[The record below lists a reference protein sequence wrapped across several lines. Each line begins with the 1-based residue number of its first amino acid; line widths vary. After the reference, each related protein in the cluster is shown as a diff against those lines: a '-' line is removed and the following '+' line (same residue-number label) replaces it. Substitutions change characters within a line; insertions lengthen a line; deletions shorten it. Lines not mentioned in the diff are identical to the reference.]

1 MKSRSIAAAVTGA
14 AATALVAI
22 PLASGGTSNSGKLL
36 FASMSGK
43 REVNAQGNRNA
54 GDPDGAGSF
63 TATIDGDQL
72 CFGITVRNLDNP
84 VAAHI
89 HSGGPN
95 VMGPVV
101 IPLTQPSAGD
111 PGASS
116 GCVTVTA
123 AQSRALLSRPAR
135 FYANVHTAAFPNG
148 AVRGQLFAK
157 SP

>member
-1 MKSRSIAAAVTGA
+1 MKSRSIAAALTGA

-43 REVNAQGNRNA
+43 REVDAQGNRNA
-54 GDPDGAGSF
+54 GDPNAAGTF
-63 TATIDGDQL
+63 TATIDGTQL
-72 CFGITVRNLDNP
+72 CFGITVRNLDAP

-89 HSGGPN
+89 HSGGPR

-123 AQSRALLSRPAR
+123 AQARALLRRPSR
-135 FYANVHTAAFPNG
+135 FYTNVHTAAFPNG